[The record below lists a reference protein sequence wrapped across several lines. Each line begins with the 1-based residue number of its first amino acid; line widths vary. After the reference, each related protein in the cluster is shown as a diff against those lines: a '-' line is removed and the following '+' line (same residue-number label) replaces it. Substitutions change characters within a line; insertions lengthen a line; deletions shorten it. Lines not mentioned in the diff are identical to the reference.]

1 MQILKRSLPAILAL
15 ALLAAGCQAPAR
27 EEEPAS
33 QPPRS
38 QASQPQAPEGSGPSQ
53 SSQPAQSPA
62 EGPDFDFASPGE
74 SYLFFTAGAPEEPFL
89 LSTGDQFAGWTGEIA
104 WAGGD
109 GQGQVNLRAGF
120 SGSVPLSG
128 DVVLYED
135 RLSGS
140 TGLWFEPD
148 EASREKIP
156 RFWGDDPEMLYTLE
170 LAGITPEE
178 LREALG
184 EPRTR
189 ERDLGGG
196 EILEE
201 EVYSGCAILG
211 ENLSI
216 RLGLGPD
223 GSQALGYAY
232 LLTASLD
239 SGG

>member
-1 MQILKRSLPAILAL
+1 MQIRKRPLPVILAL
-15 ALLAAGCQAPAR
+15 VLLAAGCQAPG
-27 EEEPAS
+27 EEPAS
-33 QPPRS
+33 QPPQS
-38 QASQPQAPEGSGPSQ
+38 QASQSQTSEGSGASQ
-53 SSQPAQSPA
+53 SSRPAQSQA

-109 GQGQVNLRAGF
+109 GQGQVNLRAEF

-140 TGLWFEPD
+140 AGLQFEPD

-170 LAGITPEE
+170 LTGITPEE

-196 EILEE
+196 ETFEE

-223 GSQALGYAY
+223 GSQAMGYAY
-232 LLTASLD
+232 VLTASLD